1 MLTLT
6 IPLLLLWALLWAF
19 LNWREKRRAGAGLPR
34 HSGPR
39 LIFAAIA
46 ALTVLFSGGCS
57 LVFLS
62 SWIANGTRANDYV
75 TWEAIAILGGP
86 PLVIGILVWW
96 LAMRR
101 KSG

>member
-6 IPLLLLWALLWAF
+6 IPLLLFWALLWAF
-19 LNWREKRRAGAGLPR
+19 LNWRENRRASAGLSR

-39 LIFAAIA
+39 LVFAAIA

-57 LVFLS
+57 LAFLA
-62 SWIANGTRANDYV
+62 SWITNGTRANDYV
-75 TWEAIAILGGP
+75 TWEAIVILGGP
-86 PLVIGILVWW
+86 PFAIGILVWW

-101 KSG
+101 KAG

>member
-1 MLTLT
+1 VLTLT

-19 LNWREKRRAGAGLPR
+19 LNWREGRRASAGLPR

-39 LIFAAIA
+39 LVFAAIA

-57 LVFLS
+57 LTFLA

-75 TWEAIAILGGP
+75 TWEAIAILGVP
-86 PLVIGILVWW
+86 PFAIGILVWW

-101 KSG
+101 KPG